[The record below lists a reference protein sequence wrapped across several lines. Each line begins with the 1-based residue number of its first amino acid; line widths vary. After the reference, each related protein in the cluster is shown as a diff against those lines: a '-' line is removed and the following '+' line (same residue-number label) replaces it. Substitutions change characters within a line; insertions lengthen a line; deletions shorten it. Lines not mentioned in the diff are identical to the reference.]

1 MTNPFPFDLA
11 AIDLDGTLLGPDS
24 RVGERNRAAVDLLRE
39 AGVCVVLASGRMHA
53 ATKPTHDEL
62 GLDTPIVSY
71 NGSMVKDTVTGEV
84 LLHHT
89 LDVDSSRKIVDW
101 AECERRHINF
111 YMDDTL
117 YVSETTEWS
126 DLYNLRTG
134 SVIVPV
140 GSLHNFDGMSPT
152 KIIFVGQPHETL
164 EQQDRWR
171 AEFDGSVYIVRTCSE
186 YLEFLNPVANKWEGI
201 KVVADRY
208 GIAYD
213 RIAAF
218 GDSPNDLPMLKHAVV
233 SVVMPHADPEALAE
247 AGYVPEGA
255 PDEAFAVAVEDMAVG
270 RWP

>member
-1 MTNPFPFDLA
+1 MSEKADVKS
-11 AIDLDGTLLGPDS
+11 S
-24 RVGERNRAAVDLLRE
+24 RMQK
-39 AGVCVVLASGRMHA
+39 GRK
-53 ATKPTHDEL
+53 TINYLQKLKDE
-62 GLDTPIVSY
+62 GTPIVQMCP
-71 NGSMVKDTVTGEV
+71 GPRDQFWTMAAEMA
-84 LLHHT
+84 
-89 LDVDSSRKIVDW
+89 DVDICRLTVPGDGSDPEMQIKLAPYWIKCVRNAAKII
-101 AECERRHINF
+101 HINF

-117 YVSETTEWS
+117 YVSVATAWS

-140 GSLHNFDGMSPT
+140 GSLRKFDGMSPT

-164 EQQDRWR
+164 EQQERWR
-171 AEFDGSVYIVRTCSE
+171 AEFDGSVYIVRTCTE

-218 GDSPNDLPMLKHAVV
+218 GDSPNDLPMLKHAAV

-247 AGYVPEGA
+247 ADYVPEGA
-255 PDEAFAVAVEDMAVG
+255 ADEAFAVAVEDMANG